1 MRWWL
6 WCVPIPIP
14 LNNDGISSVKNT
26 GVKHQVLV
34 SLLQNET
41 LRFISY
47 NGHIT
52 HTHTHTGNTKQAEIG
67 AEEAMIPFPDG
78 EFSRPECNEATILF

>member
-1 MRWWL
+1 MA
-6 WCVPIPIP
+6 
-14 LNNDGISSVKNT
+14 IS
-26 GVKHQVLV
+26 
-34 SLLQNET
+34 
-41 LRFISY
+41 RP
-47 NGHIT
+47 

>member
-1 MRWWL
+1 M
-6 WCVPIPIP
+6 CSNVIP

-26 GVKHQVLV
+26 EVKHQVLV

-47 NGHIT
+47 NDHIT
-52 HTHTHTGNTKQAEIG
+52 ATHTHTGNTKQAEIG

-78 EFSRPECNEATILF
+78 EISRPECNEATILF